1 MHQGDNV
8 QVQYLEVMTPQVD
21 ETCSSYEQVHGVH
34 FGESEERLGNARTAS
49 LDNGGMIGVRAPM
62 HETEE
67 PIVRT
72 CTLVEDIDRAVTDI
86 VEAGGEIAHPP
97 LDIPGLGQ
105 FAIYIIGGNQH
116 GLWQV

>member
-1 MHQGDNV
+1 M
-8 QVQYLEVMTPQVD
+8 QVQYLEVVTPHVD

-34 FGESEERLGNARTAS
+34 FSEKEERLGSARTAS

-62 HETEE
+62 RETEE
-67 PIVRT
+67 PIARAY
-72 CTLVEDIDRAVTDI
+72 TLVEDIERAVVGI
-86 VEAGGEIAHPP
+86 VKAGGEIAHPP
-97 LDIPGLGQ
+97 LEIPGLGK